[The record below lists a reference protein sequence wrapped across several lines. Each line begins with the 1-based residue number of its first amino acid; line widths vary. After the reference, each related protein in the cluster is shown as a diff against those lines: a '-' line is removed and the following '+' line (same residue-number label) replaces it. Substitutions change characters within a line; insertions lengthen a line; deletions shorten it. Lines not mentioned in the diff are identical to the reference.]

1 MLVRKFDVATFI
13 EREVGVAYCNT
24 KSGTHKACDH
34 YEAPNDYIGI
44 LVTSIAS
51 EVKQNVTL
59 VVNII
64 TY

>member
-44 LVTSIAS
+44 LVTSTAS
-51 EVKQNVTL
+51 
-59 VVNII
+59 
-64 TY
+64 